1 MPAFDVVVTDIGL
14 PDGSG
19 TELATRIRQRFPAIR
34 VGLITGWELPPESM
48 ADAHFSLRKPLV
60 ADELL
65 AQVAA
70 R

>member
-1 MPAFDVVVTDIGL
+1 
-14 PDGSG
+14 
-19 TELATRIRQRFPAIR
+19 
-34 VGLITGWELPPESM
+34 VGVITGWEMRPESM